1 MKKLWI
7 QLMLLAVLALTAGV
21 AIAGEPEVLDLTGEH
36 PEQAVTL
43 QLPAPGSFWAWRGP
57 KVLSVYSVDDVQVR
71 KVTGIKQLWQTDF
84 VIYKAI
90 KFLPGKHRVAF
101 KASQGSA
108 YGGTHLWF
116 VAEPGKDY
124 VARMEFRRNTY
135 RVWIEELES
144 GVEVGGLA
152 GSSDEPMDAPA
163 PTKAVSE
170 AAAETSAGSSE

>member
-1 MKKLWI
+1 MKLWI
-7 QLMLLAVLALTAGV
+7 QRILLAGLALTAG
-21 AIAGEPEVLDLTGEH
+21 IAFAREPEVLDLTGDR

-43 QLPAPGSFWAWRGP
+43 QLPAPGSFWAWKGP

-71 KVTGIKQLWQTDF
+71 KVSGIKQLWQTDF

-116 VAEPGKDY
+116 VAEPGKEY

-135 RVWIEELES
+135 RVWIEETQS
-144 GVEVGGLA
+144 GLEVGGLV
-152 GSSDEPMDAPA
+152 GSSDEPLDAPA

-170 AAAETSAGSSE
+170 AASEPAAASSE